1 MLLVYTAD
9 LHGNIA
15 GYRQLLEL
23 AAQRNA
29 QAVIVGGDLLPP
41 DIKIATAIQNQR
53 AFIQNSLRPLLM
65 EFHTAHP
72 DIAVY
77 LLPGNDDWAAAIAA
91 LDDLEQEGL
100 VHPLHQRVF
109 ALADDLWLAGYA
121 CVPIT
126 PFSIK
131 DYERHDGGDLPS
143 YSFAMA
149 YTSASG
155 QPEKASVAT
164 MLRRPTIAEDLEALA
179 RQSNPARTIYVSH
192 APPHDT
198 GLDLMRNKHAGSRSL
213 RVFIEQHQ
221 PLLTLHGHIHEAPQ
235 VSHRYAERLGQ
246 TWCVNPGHD
255 RLVFY
260 AVTFDTD
267 DLAGTL
273 WHTVYGS
280 IGSIQ

>member
-23 AAQRNA
+23 AVQHNA
-29 QAVIVGGDLLPP
+29 QAVIVGGDLLPHN
-41 DIKIATAIQNQR
+41 IKIATAIQNQR
-53 AFIQNSLRPLLM
+53 TFIETTLRLLLID
-65 EFHTAHP
+65 FHTAHP
-72 DIAVY
+72 EIAVY

-109 ALADDLWLAGYA
+109 ALTDDLWLAGYA

-149 YTSASG
+149 YTSAGG

-164 MLRRPTIAEDLEALA
+164 MLRQPTIAEDLDTLA

-192 APPHDT
+192 APPYDT

-213 RVFIEQHQ
+213 RTFIEQHQ
-221 PLLTLHGHIHEAPQ
+221 PLLTLHGHIHEAPR
-235 VSHRYAERLGQ
+235 VSRRFAERLGQ
-246 TWCVNPGHD
+246 TWCINPGHD
-255 RLVFY
+255 HLVFS
-260 AVTFDTD
+260 AVMFDTD

-280 IGSIQ
+280 IQ

>member
-23 AAQRNA
+23 ATQHNA
-29 QAVIVGGDLLPP
+29 QAVIVGGDLLPHN
-41 DIKIATAIQNQR
+41 IKIATAIQNQR
-53 AFIQNSLRPLLM
+53 TFIETTLRSLLID
-65 EFHTAHP
+65 FHTNHP
-72 DIAVY
+72 EIAVY
-77 LLPGNDDWAAAIAA
+77 LLAGNDDWAAAIVA

-109 ALADDLWLAGYA
+109 ALTDNLWLAGYA

-149 YTSASG
+149 YTSAGG

-164 MLRRPTIAEDLEALA
+164 MLRQPTIAEDLETLA
-179 RQSNPARTIYVSH
+179 RQSNPTRTIYVSH
-192 APPHDT
+192 APPYDT
-198 GLDLMRNKHAGSRSL
+198 GLDLIRNKHAGSRSL
-213 RVFIEQHQ
+213 RTFIEQHQ
-221 PLLTLHGHIHEAPQ
+221 PLLTLHGHIHEAPR
-235 VSHRYAERLGQ
+235 VSRRYAERLGQ

-255 RLVFY
+255 HLVFS
-260 AVTFDTD
+260 AVMFDTD

-280 IGSIQ
+280 IQ